1 MGTLPFGW
9 HQHAPAHG
17 LAHQTTGELF
27 TWPDGQAGPRVFPA
41 LPSGK
46 STDEALLDGHGDG
59 LGAALGA
66 EFAEDA
72 ADVELDRRATDYQA
86 LGDLGVAQALDHQ
99 RQHFALAGAEIMP
112 ARLRLSDSLNQRLC
126 RLGRQRRVSFPSRP
140 NCACQL

>member
-1 MGTLPFGW
+1 MGTLSFGW

-27 TWPDGQAGPRVFPA
+27 TWPNGQAA
-41 LPSGK
+41 NESAHQ
-46 STDEALLDGHGDG
+46 ALLDGHGNG

-99 RQHFALAGAEIMP
+99 RQHLALAGAEVMP
-112 ARLRLSDSLNQRLC
+112 ARLGLSDSLDQRLSC
-126 RLGRQRRVSFPSRP
+126 
-140 NCACQL
+140 